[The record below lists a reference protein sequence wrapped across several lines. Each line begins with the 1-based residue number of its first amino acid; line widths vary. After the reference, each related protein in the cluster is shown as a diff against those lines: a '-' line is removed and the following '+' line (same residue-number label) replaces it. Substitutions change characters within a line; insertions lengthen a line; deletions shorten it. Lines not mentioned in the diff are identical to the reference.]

1 MTTARRKILDRA
13 HPTWVHC
20 TSRCVRRAFLAG
32 DRFAHRKVWLEERL
46 QYLAGCFSAEVA
58 GYAVMSNHVH
68 VIVRMN
74 AAIPHTWSA
83 VEVAR
88 RWVSVYPRK
97 YLSDGTA
104 VLPSEEEIAA
114 MAKDA
119 AKVGLWRSRLADLGW
134 FMKAFKEPIARRA
147 NREDDC
153 RGAFWEGRFHSVL
166 LLDQP
171 ALIACLAYIDL
182 NPIRAKMADRPEN
195 SQFTSG
201 YRRIHARNRHRA
213 AVKIQRREPKR
224 AAALLAKV
232 GLAANAKHAEDGLW
246 LTPLARCQVGEPL
259 ANKTF
264 TPDDYLTLLDATGR
278 LLKAG
283 KRGVISSDLEPI
295 LARLDMSV
303 DAWLATMLGWRM
315 FAFTSALGHA
325 KVCAVEAKKRG
336 LQWIRNRCPLFAT
349 SAETSVKKGAK
360 NGSEKSAGRID
371 AA

>member
-1 MTTARRKILDRA
+1 MTTARRKLIDRTS
-13 HPTWVHC
+13 PTWVHC

-32 DRFAHRKVWLEERL
+32 DRFEHRKAWLEERL
-46 QYLAGCFSAEVA
+46 QYLSRCFAAEVA

-68 VIVRMN
+68 VIVRMDV
-74 AAIPHTWSA
+74 AIPHTWSG

-97 YLSDGTA
+97 YLSDGTP
-104 VLPSEEEIAA
+104 VLPSDAEIAA
-114 MAKDA
+114 MAKDTV
-119 AKVGLWRSRLADLGW
+119 KVGLWRTRLADLGW

-153 RGAFWEGRFHSVL
+153 SGAFWEGRFHSVP

-182 NPIRAKMADRPEN
+182 NPIRAKVADRPET
-195 SQFTSG
+195 STFTSG
-201 YRRIHARNRHRA
+201 YRRIRARNRHRA
-213 AVKIQRREPKR
+213 AEKIKRREPKR
-224 AAALLAKV
+224 AAELLAKV
-232 GLAANAKHAEDGLW
+232 GLVTNAKHAEDGLW

-278 LLKAG
+278 FLKAG
-283 KRGVISSDLEPI
+283 KRGAIPAEFAPI
-295 LARLDMSV
+295 LARLDLSV
-303 DAWLATMLGWRM
+303 DAWLATMLGCRM

-325 KVCAVEAKKRG
+325 KVCADEAAKRG
-336 LQWIRNRCPLFAT
+336 LQWIRNRCPLFA
-349 SAETSVKKGAK
+349 
-360 NGSEKSAGRID
+360 EKSADKND